1 MLQGMLRFLVI
12 KQTPDNNRGEW
23 DHLLACIL
31 SRNELYT
38 SFMRSVKMNSTHFT
52 AYRGS
57 KHFNSFFAT
66 STP

>member
-23 DHLLACIL
+23 DHLFACIL

-38 SFMRSVKMNSTHFT
+38 SFMHSENEFD
-52 AYRGS
+52 AL
-57 KHFNSFFAT
+57 
-66 STP
+66 